1 MKKRVIGVLAVMCV
15 ISLALAGCGQ
25 VVEIND
31 EDAMS
36 VVNEIE
42 EHVVEVTVAESEEE
56 SSKEVVEEFSE
67 EVVEESSEEV
77 VEKSSEEVPQE
88 ATEEL
93 TVTVTEETTEESMEE
108 VVEIDTTDLAKAY
121 EGYLEKEEI
130 VSKNVKCSATASSDE
145 MTMEMIIASVN
156 DDFQMG
162 YFFPAAA
169 IELYSVNKKVYC
181 RYELQGQEGWIWAAA
196 DSEEEAD
203 TLEGISDTSIIPL
216 DDIHSYAY
224 SETVEENGVVYDLIL
239 AETHS
244 GEATYYV
251 NRATQKLAKVVMSEE
266 GQEMFFNIEEIESIE
281 IPDEAKNATEGTV
294 EEVLGY
300 LMAVIFSSASLGE

>member
-1 MKKRVIGVLAVMCV
+1 MKKRVLSVLVAMCV
-15 ISLALAGCGQ
+15 MSMVLTGCEQ
-25 VVEIND
+25 VIEING
-31 EDAMS
+31 EDVMS
-36 VVNEIE
+36 VADEIKEQIE
-42 EHVVEVTVAESEEE
+42 ESMVVESEEA
-56 SSKEVVEEFSE
+56 SSETVVEESSE

-77 VEKSSEEVPQE
+77 VEESSKEVTQE

-93 TVTVTEETTEESMEE
+93 TVTVTEEATEEPSEE

-121 EGYLEKEEI
+121 EGYLEKEDI
-130 VSKNVKCSATASSDE
+130 ISKNVKCIATTSSDE
-145 MTMEMIIASVN
+145 MTIEMILASVN
-156 DDFQMG
+156 DDFQIG

-169 IELYSVNKKVYC
+169 IDLYSVNQKVYC
-181 RYELQGQEGWIWAAA
+181 RYELQGQKGWIWAAA
-196 DSEEEAD
+196 DSEEDAESLEGMAD
-203 TLEGISDTSIIPL
+203 TQIIPM

-251 NRATQKLAKVVMSEE
+251 NRETQKLAKVVMSEE

-281 IPDEAKNATEGTV
+281 IPDEAKDATEGTV
-294 EEVLGY
+294 EEVIGY

>member
-1 MKKRVIGVLAVMCV
+1 MKKRVLSVLVAMCV
-15 ISLALAGCGQ
+15 MSMVLTGCEQ
-25 VVEIND
+25 VIEING
-31 EDAMS
+31 EDVMS
-36 VVNEIE
+36 VADEIKEQIE
-42 EHVVEVTVAESEEE
+42 ESMVVESEEE
-56 SSKEVVEEFSE
+56 SSETVVKEGSETVVEESSE

-77 VEKSSEEVPQE
+77 TQEDTEE
-88 ATEEL
+88 ATEE
-93 TVTVTEETTEESMEE
+93 SSGE
-108 VVEIDTTDLAKAY
+108 VVEFDTTDLAKAY
-121 EGYLEKEEI
+121 EGYLEKEDI
-130 VSKNVKCSATASSDE
+130 ISKNVRCTATASSDG
-145 MTMEMIIASVN
+145 MTMEMILASVD
-156 DDFQMG
+156 DDFQIG
-162 YFFPAAA
+162 YFFPAAE
-169 IELYSVNKKVYC
+169 IDLYSVNKKVYC
-181 RYELQGQEGWIWAAA
+181 RYKLQGQEGWTWAAA
-196 DSEEEAD
+196 NSEEEAD

-251 NRATQKLAKVVMSEE
+251 NRETQKLAKVVMSEE

-294 EEVLGY
+294 EEVIGY

>member
-67 EVVEESSEEV
+67 EVVE
-77 VEKSSEEVPQE
+77 KSSEEVPQE

-108 VVEIDTTDLAKAY
+108 VVREY
-121 EGYLEKEEI
+121 E
-130 VSKNVKCSATASSDE
+130 V
-145 MTMEMIIASVN
+145 
-156 DDFQMG
+156 
-162 YFFPAAA
+162 
-169 IELYSVNKKVYC
+169 
-181 RYELQGQEGWIWAAA
+181 
-196 DSEEEAD
+196 
-203 TLEGISDTSIIPL
+203 
-216 DDIHSYAY
+216 
-224 SETVEENGVVYDLIL
+224 
-239 AETHS
+239 
-244 GEATYYV
+244 
-251 NRATQKLAKVVMSEE
+251 
-266 GQEMFFNIEEIESIE
+266 
-281 IPDEAKNATEGTV
+281 
-294 EEVLGY
+294 
-300 LMAVIFSSASLGE
+300 